1 MTTAAP
7 RPAAPRRALRDGEL
21 DRLSAA
27 VDIEKLVRLGWDPER
42 QVFSPDDGHPL
53 LGYFRCPVVGCGN
66 EGTSDEHLCAGC
78 ATRRNGQRQLDLE
91 EFCAAGRGPGARVA
105 PRMCLVCRLPGK
117 ERPSG
122 SSSGLCASCESVRVS
137 RGQSVEAFLAGDDR
151 YPPARPRAGYGTCI
165 VEACGR
171 LAAHA
176 SRLCNAHH
184 FAWRRAGRPVLE
196 PFARR
201 AVSARRDNTGTVAMA
216 GLAQRVVLEMLLGIQ
231 ASIAD
236 GRKLPPTTLR
246 AAVMH
251 LRSVELETMSDLD
264 PAELPSAVRHFV
276 RLAVSEAALA
286 CSSIEA
292 ECDKD
297 IWDLRHWGK
306 RGRLSFVGGKALKQN
321 GRAWARPITQ
331 GWLKTAAKSWAADA
345 LVSTGKV
352 SVQSTLNA
360 LGMFSEH
367 LGRRDDAGEDPAAL
381 SRRDVEAFLA
391 RLGHLQQAGSLT
403 AYVRCH
409 VVDHLARFLRDCRAL
424 GLTAPGASMQGLA
437 DDVALRRSDRP
448 APPRKED
455 GEVGRALPEA
465 VLTQLLSEESLS
477 QLEELAGPMARAAV
491 ELQAGVGRRTSE
503 LCGLR
508 LSCLDY
514 DEHVGQDGTRVASPV
529 LVHDMP
535 KVGRVGYRLPIH
547 DREAKIIAAQQARV
561 RAAFPAT
568 PPERLAL
575 FPRPLKNPEGTRSVA
590 ANWLER
596 VMRTWVDALPHL
608 DGPETDTRGRV
619 VPFDRSRVFPY
630 VFRHSFA
637 QRHADAGTPIDVLKE
652 LLGHDTI
659 RVTGSYYRVT
669 TRRKRAAQDALGALQ
684 IDATGRHVRRDVTA
698 LEDAEALRDQI
709 GQVAVPFGI
718 CTEPRNVAA
727 DGRSCPF
734 RHRCMGCTYFRT
746 DPSYQP
752 ELRSYL
758 AKLVED
764 HERFGAA
771 VPQLAEWA
779 RSDATPSEEEIEA
792 VRDLIRSNDEV
803 LESLDSSERE
813 RVQSAISTLRK
824 ARASLT
830 TTFPVEL
837 RGLVRPIRPTLFPGI
852 ERSTEKEA
860 RGG

>member
-7 RPAAPRRALRDGEL
+7 RPAAPRALRDGEL
-21 DRLSAA
+21 GQLSAA
-27 VDIEKLVRLGWDPER
+27 LDIEKLVGLGWDPER
-42 QVFSPDDGHPL
+42 QVFSPDEAHSL

-66 EGTSDEHLCAGC
+66 EGASVEHLCGGC

-91 EFCAAGRGPGARVA
+91 EFCTAGPGSGARVA
-105 PRMCLVCRLPGK
+105 PRVCLVCRLPGK

-122 SSSGLCASCESVRVS
+122 SSNGLCASCESVRVS
-137 RGQSVEAFLAGDDR
+137 RGQSVEAFLTGDDR
-151 YPPARPRAGYGTCI
+151 YASARPRAGYGICV
-165 VEACGR
+165 VEACER

-184 FAWRRAGRPVLE
+184 FAWRRAGRPVLDT
-196 PFARR
+196 FTRS
-201 AVSARRDNTGTVAMA
+201 AVNARRDNTGTVAMA
-216 GLAQRVVLEMLLGIQ
+216 GLPPRVVLEMLLGIQ
-231 ASIAD
+231 AAIAD

-246 AAVMH
+246 ATVMH
-251 LRSVELETMSDLD
+251 LRSRALETMSDLD
-264 PAELPSAVRHFV
+264 PGELPSPVCHFV
-276 RLAVSEAALA
+276 RLAVSEAALT
-286 CSSIEA
+286 CSSIEV

-306 RGRLSFVGGKALKQN
+306 HGRLSFIGGKALKQN
-321 GRAWARPITQ
+321 GRTWARPITQ
-331 GWLKTAAKSWAADA
+331 RWLKTAAKAWATDA
-345 LVSTGKV
+345 LVSRGKV

-367 LGRRDDAGEDPAAL
+367 LGRREDAGEDPAAL

-391 RLGHLQQAGSLT
+391 RLGRLQQAGSLT

-409 VVDHLARFLRDCRAL
+409 VVDHVARFLRDCRAL
-424 GLTAPGASMQGLA
+424 GLTGPGGPMQGLA
-437 DDVALRRSDRP
+437 DDVALRRNDRP

-455 GEVGRALPEA
+455 GEVGRAVPEA

-514 DEHVGQDGTRVASPV
+514 DEHVGQDGTRAASPV

-547 DREAKIIAAQQARV
+547 EREAKIIATQQVRV

-568 PPERLAL
+568 APERLAL
-575 FPRPLKNPEGTRSVA
+575 FPRLLKNPEGTQSVA

-596 VMRTWVDALPHL
+596 VMRTWVDALARL
-608 DGPETDTRGRV
+608 DGPETDARGRA

-630 VFRHSFA
+630 AFRHSFA

-698 LEDAEALRDQI
+698 LEDAEALREQI

-734 RHRCMGCTYFRT
+734 RHRCTGCTYFRT

-758 AKLVED
+758 TKLIED
-764 HERFGAA
+764 HERLAAA

-779 RSDATPSEEEIEA
+779 RSDAAPSEEEIEA
-792 VRDLIRSNDEV
+792 VRNLIRSNDEV
-803 LESLDSSERE
+803 LESLDNSEQE
-813 RVQSAISTLRK
+813 RLQSAISTLRK

-837 RGLVRPIRPTLFPGI
+837 RGLVRPTRPTLFPGI
-852 ERSTEKEA
+852 ERSIEEEA
-860 RGG
+860 SGG